1 MNFLGETTMTK
12 NQFEILMIYSGMLQE
27 GCNREGAIAY
37 IMLMNDSPTTDIA
50 WLIKKVGASKKSEL
64 YKDVERKLQAK
75 NALNNILLGT

>member
-1 MNFLGETTMTK
+1 MTK

-64 YKDVERKLQAK
+64 YKDAEKKLQAK
-75 NALNNILLGT
+75 NALDNILLGT